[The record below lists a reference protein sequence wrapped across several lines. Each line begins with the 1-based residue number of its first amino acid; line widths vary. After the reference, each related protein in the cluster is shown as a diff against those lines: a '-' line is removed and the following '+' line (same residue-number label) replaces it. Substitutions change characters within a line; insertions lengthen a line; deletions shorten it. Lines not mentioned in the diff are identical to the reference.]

1 MNNKQSRG
9 CFDLFILS
17 YEVLV
22 ICFVPLPLKQQ
33 CSKYSYMV
41 TDIKDFFLNYLRKYI
56 EYLCMTFNFASPA
69 LLCYFHQIKSEIA
82 HHYS

>member
-1 MNNKQSRG
+1 MNNKKSRG

-41 TDIKDFFLNYLRKYI
+41 TDIKDFFLIIYESTLNI
-56 EYLCMTFNFASPA
+56 CA
-69 LLCYFHQIKSEIA
+69 
-82 HHYS
+82 